1 MITLVVFYVN
11 NVMFLF
17 ILNRVNLYIISV
29 KIILTNTSIP
39 AILAYMKKES
49 QLFDTTIL
57 RKAGL
62 TESQAKGYLA
72 LIEYGTLSPVELA
85 EKTGES
91 RTNGYMICEKLE
103 NLGLVSKKEGKKA
116 LYTPAHPSA
125 LEVLA
130 EKRRK
135 ILVRNEQDVKGGL
148 SPLIDMF
155 YRLREEPG
163 ARTLQ
168 GIEGI
173 KSVYADTLR
182 TPDKKIYLLR
192 TTADSASISL
202 GEDFFDNYR
211 QERANIGIDTY
222 AITPMNEVSY
232 KHLLSGEDT
241 HLRYHRTPLPD
252 NTYTAPVEIDV
263 YGDKV
268 ALIAF
273 GDTQMATIITSPPIA
288 EAMRQVLHMI
298 ITTYKTEKPIKP

>member
-1 MITLVVFYVN
+1 MNDAT
-11 NVMFLF
+11 
-17 ILNRVNLYIISV
+17 
-29 KIILTNTSIP
+29 P
-39 AILAYMKKES
+39 
-49 QLFDTTIL
+49 QFDTTIL

-72 LIEYGTLSPVELA
+72 LIEHGQLSPVELA
-85 EKTGES
+85 EKTDES

-103 NLGLVSKKEGKKA
+103 KLGLASKKEGKKA
-116 LYTPAHPSA
+116 LYTPTHPSA

-135 ILVRNEQDVKGGL
+135 ILVRNEQEVKGGL

-173 KSVYADTLR
+173 RSVYADTLR
-182 TPDKKIYLLR
+182 TPDKKIFLLR
-192 TTADSASISL
+192 TAADSASSNL
-202 GEDFFDNYR
+202 GREFFDNYR
-211 QERANIGIDTY
+211 QNRADSGIDTY
-222 AITPMNEVSY
+222 AITPMNEISY
-232 KHLLSGEDT
+232 KHMLSGEDT
-241 HLRYHRTPLPD
+241 LLRYHRTPLPD

-288 EAMRQVLHMI
+288 EAMRQVLGII
-298 ITTYKTEKPIKP
+298 ITAYKRESPTQL